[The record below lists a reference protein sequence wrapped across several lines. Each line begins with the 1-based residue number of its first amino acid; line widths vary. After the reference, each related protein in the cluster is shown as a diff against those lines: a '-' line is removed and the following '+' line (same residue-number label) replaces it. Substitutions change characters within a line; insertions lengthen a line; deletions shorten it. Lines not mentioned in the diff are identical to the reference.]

1 MEEERLDKRENEKG
15 EVLAQVAPNVWSSQE
30 RRRDQLP
37 SVVSEGLV
45 STVFVVAE
53 EKRPPEGILKEAVE
67 ERDVEFETEKKKDVA
82 DEHLE
87 VVFDA
92 DDIPT
97 PRALMKVDKAVSTN
111 DTLEDLQRALTYEV
125 IFSTLLEKKVM
136 AIKRECEERK
146 RAKRMKR
153 KSIGRIFFSRKLF
166 GGSRKGRGDSEP
178 DVFMRGDFGAMIA
191 SPTTFR
197 TPKTARKPSG
207 RVVGRQ
213 VGDEIEVVSSA
224 SNGSHRSQLART
236 ILTKTQKVKT
246 RLSTAPTAHS
256 GQTAEGS
263 VTSTLSNS
271 SDKPD
276 VSVGDSGGGGG
287 GADGGVGVGQAVVKR
302 SLLVRAQ
309 THTPAEVMT
318 SSSGSGDS
326 RAAMHRRSLS
336 VINGNGNGNG
346 GMGGLPASLLERTY
360 DTTSLASGYE
370 NGTGA
375 RLHTSTMA
383 DDSLTSLR
391 DSIESLSFGSSRC
404 TVSFGGA
411 EIIPEETASLLY
423 ERARIAKRL
432 RVLEAKS
439 ISAQCSPILPRHLV
453 ATIAAPE
460 PKPPLA
466 QATVSIENDKVST
479 SAKHRITPTTAVPYT
494 ATSKAAICTTA
505 GGSVIPTIPTSN
517 KITQTKQHIFRHQ
530 VSYTDSTYGGAGDF
544 GDASAYSRY
553 ISRQNTSEESAN
565 LTVSTLLNQSDSLSL
580 HAPICSPT
588 TSFTGGGGVGAGAFM
603 LGDRFKSKS
612 TSLLVVGG
620 NGRIRP
626 PPLPPQLL
634 RAPYAPA
641 TMPVTDDGFVSG
653 TMPSNISHS
662 EQLVDSINKNAFA
675 SSGAAQP
682 EISSNAQ
689 KPISSHP
696 TTIATTTPATA
707 TAMSSQLSSP
717 PPTLYYAA
725 NAPGTLETTTAVIAL
740 NGSGFRNGAINGVIV
755 AGSAVPADTAK
766 LNRMTSTSTGSS
778 VAPTGCC
785 TTTKSSSR
793 DREKDKQRFKP
804 SWPSGQSGSDD
815 EYRKRKRKYKR
826 YHRCSDPVL
835 VYPTPSGLQHC
846 ILSMPPNEPVQ
857 LQYNDDFAY
866 DMQIQMESDK
876 NDDLE
881 EIVPSSHRRHRR
893 HRHHRHKKRHR
904 HKKPKILVQDLETR
918 VVKVVDPDDLSQ
930 RARWTIIVTACLLL
944 IMCLMLVG
952 ITLRMAPL
960 IDDMG
965 KWQVLVQL
973 FVLIKKKTKKIKI
986 NKFYFFNSVIILIT
1000 TLYVYMNVFSS
1011 TATPVLALFLSLNYI
1026 IFKYKKI
1033 TKNKI

>member
-1 MEEERLDKRENEKG
+1 MDGPKKGTGRTLIKEASKVGEFDKAGSEQR
-15 EVLAQVAPNVWSSQE
+15 P
-30 RRRDQLP
+30 RDFGGKSKP
-37 SVVSEGLV
+37 FESVVVEGK
-45 STVFVVAE
+45 S
-53 EKRPPEGILKEAVE
+53 PPESVNE
-67 ERDVEFETEKKKDVA
+67 EPVLGSQIEIQ
-82 DEHLE
+82 EHGLE
-87 VVFDA
+87 EQVNELPN
-92 DDIPT
+92 DDDSPT
-97 PRALMKVDKAVSTN
+97 PRVLMKVDKAVSTN

-125 IFSTLLEKKVM
+125 IFTTLLEKKVM

-166 GGSRKGRGDSEP
+166 GGSRKLRGDSEP
-178 DVFMRGDFGAMIA
+178 DVFMRGEFGAMMA
-191 SPTTFR
+191 SPTGFR
-197 TPKTARKPSG
+197 GAKTAKKTGGRKD
-207 RVVGRQ
+207 
-213 VGDEIEVVSSA
+213 GDEIEVFSTSASA
-224 SNGSHRSQLART
+224 SNGSHRSQLARAT
-236 ILTKTQKVKT
+236 LTKTQKVKT
-246 RLSTAPTAHS
+246 QLTHGTTA
-256 GQTAEGS
+256 GQAADDS
-263 VTSTLSNS
+263 VASTLSNS
-271 SDKPD
+271 SDKND
-276 VSVGDSGGGGG
+276 VSGAGASGGPPT
-287 GADGGVGVGQAVVKR
+287 VVRR

-326 RAAMHRRSLS
+326 RAATHRRSVS
-336 VINGNGNGNG
+336 VINGNGNSNGNG
-346 GMGGLPASLLERTY
+346 GTGGLPVSLLERTY

-411 EIIPEETASLLY
+411 EIIPDETASLIY
-423 ERARIAKRL
+423 ERARLAKRL
-432 RVLEAKS
+432 RILEAKS
-439 ISAQCSPILPRHLV
+439 ISAQCSPVLPRHLI
-453 ATIAAPE
+453 ATIPPPAAE
-460 PKPPLA
+460 PMPPMA
-466 QATVSIENDKVST
+466 QTTVSIDNAMQAAT
-479 SAKHRITPTTAVPYT
+479 TTKHIITPTTAVPYT
-494 ATSKAAICTTA
+494 ASSRTGAYTTV
-505 GGSVIPTIPTSN
+505 GSEISTVPTSN

-544 GDASAYSRY
+544 GDMSAYSRY

-588 TSFTGGGGVGAGAFM
+588 TAGDIGTAGGSGVGAFM

-620 NGRIRP
+620 VGRNRL
-626 PPLPPQLL
+626 LPTPQILN
-634 RAPYAPA
+634 APFV
-641 TMPVTDDGFVSG
+641 PVTAAGGGGAVSG
-653 TMPSNISHS
+653 TLPCNISHS
-662 EQLVDSINKNAFA
+662 DQLVDSLQTNIFTSTGRAA
-675 SSGAAQP
+675 SVAT
-682 EISSNAQ
+682 SNAQ
-689 KPISSHP
+689 N
-696 TTIATTTPATA
+696 
-707 TAMSSQLSSP
+707 QLSSH
-717 PPTLYYAA
+717 TTTNATTATNTASSAA
-725 NAPGTLETTTAVIAL
+725 TTKYQMTTATGATEGTTAVIAL
-740 NGSGFRNGAINGVIV
+740 NGTGFRNGNANGVIV
-755 AGSAVPADTAK
+755 AGAAVPADTAK

-793 DREKDKQRFKP
+793 DREKDKQRYKP

-846 ILSMPPNEPVQ
+846 ILSMPPNEPLQ
-857 LQYNDDFAY
+857 LQYNDNFPY
-866 DMQIQMESDK
+866 DMQIQTESDK

-881 EIVPSSHRRHRR
+881 EIVPSSHRRHRK

-904 HKKPKILVQDLETR
+904 HKKPKILVQDIETR

-930 RARWTIIVTACLLL
+930 RARCTIIVTACLLL
-944 IMCLMLVG
+944 VMCLMLVG

-965 KWQVLVQL
+965 NNVP
-973 FVLIKKKTKKIKI
+973 VLINTEQARP
-986 NKFYFFNSVIILIT
+986 NG
-1000 TLYVYMNVFSS
+1000 
-1011 TATPVLALFLSLNYI
+1011 ATGP
-1026 IFKYKKI
+1026 
-1033 TKNKI
+1033 

>member
-1 MEEERLDKRENEKG
+1 MEEETVDEQGNGNGK
-15 EVLAQVAPNVWSSQE
+15 VLLQDASKAWDSKEGQA
-30 RRRDQLP
+30 LP
-37 SVVSEGLV
+37 KKVVSDDIIPPG
-45 STVFVVAE
+45 TVIAE
-53 EKRPPEGILKEAVE
+53 ETDSLVGVLKGPAGESATAMRNAPEQSTPEEQPDDVFEAE
-67 ERDVEFETEKKKDVA
+67 DS
-82 DEHLE
+82 
-87 VVFDA
+87 
-92 DDIPT
+92 PT
-97 PRALMKVDKAVSTN
+97 PRPLAMVDKAVSTN

-125 IFSTLLEKKVM
+125 IFTTLLQKKIM

-166 GGSRKGRGDSEP
+166 GGSRKVRGDSEP
-178 DVFMRGDFGAMIA
+178 DVFMRGDLGAMIA
-191 SPTTFR
+191 SPMTFR
-197 TPKTARKPSG
+197 SPKTARKPSG
-207 RVVGRQ
+207 RSGQSGRQ
-213 VGDEIEVVSSA
+213 VGDDIEVVSASA
-224 SNGSHRSQLART
+224 STSNGSQRSQMTRAT
-236 ILTKTQKVKT
+236 LTKTQKVKT
-246 RLSTAPTAHS
+246 RLSTDPHTQGAAA
-256 GQTAEGS
+256 GQPAEES

-271 SDKPD
+271 SDKND
-276 VSVGDSGGGGG
+276 VS
-287 GADGGVGVGQAVVKR
+287 GAGQAVMKR

-326 RAAMHRRSLS
+326 KGAAGRRRSVS
-336 VINGNGNGNG
+336 VINGNGNGG
-346 GMGGLPASLLERTY
+346 GVGGLPASLLERTY

-439 ISAQCSPILPRHLV
+439 ISAQCSPVLPRHLIG
-453 ATIAAPE
+453 TIQAPE
-460 PKPPLA
+460 PMPPPA
-466 QATVSIENDKVST
+466 QTTTRIEASTAT
-479 SAKHRITPTTAVPYT
+479 KHIITPTTAVPYT
-494 ATSKAAICTTA
+494 ASSKAATLTA
-505 GGSVIPTIPTSN
+505 VGSDIPTVPTSN

-530 VSYTDSTYGGAGDF
+530 VSYTDSAYGGGGDF
-544 GDASAYSRY
+544 GEASAYSRY

-580 HAPICSPT
+580 HAPIYSPT
-588 TSFTGGGGVGAGAFM
+588 TSFTGGGVGGAGVFM

-612 TSLLVVGG
+612 TSLLLVSG
-620 NGRIRP
+620 NGRSRPRP
-626 PPLPPQLL
+626 PPTLQLQQL
-634 RAPYAPA
+634 QTPFAPMPA
-641 TMPVTDDGFVSG
+641 NGSILASG

-662 EQLVDSINKNAFA
+662 DQLVDSLNMKNTFA
-675 SSGAAQP
+675 SSGTVQP
-682 EISSNAQ
+682 VTVSNAQ
-689 KPISSHP
+689 KQTPLHP
-696 TTIATTTPATA
+696 TTIATTTVVNA
-707 TAMSSQLSSP
+707 TAMSSQLASPP
-717 PPTLYYAA
+717 PPTLYHATSA
-725 NAPGTLETTTAVIAL
+725 TGGTSEITTAVIAL
-740 NGSGFRNGAINGVIV
+740 NSSGFRNGTVNGVIV
-755 AGSAVPADTAK
+755 AGSTVPADTAK

-815 EYRKRKRKYKR
+815 EYRRRKRKYKR

-846 ILSMPPNEPVQ
+846 ILSMPSNEPAQ
-857 LQYNDDFAY
+857 LQYNDDFAF
-866 DMQIQMESDK
+866 DMQIPMESDK

-952 ITLRMAPL
+952 VTLRMAPI
-960 IDDMG
+960 IDDMVRQESERLL
-965 KWQVLVQL
+965 KE
-973 FVLIKKKTKKIKI
+973 
-986 NKFYFFNSVIILIT
+986 
-1000 TLYVYMNVFSS
+1000 TLERARS
-1011 TATPVLALFLSLNYI
+1011 
-1026 IFKYKKI
+1026 
-1033 TKNKI
+1033 TKNATDAAAAAASQQAHQQIP